1 MTANR
6 QPIDPPDLS
15 GYSFLG
21 RLGAGGFAEVFLYER
36 EFPRQEVAI
45 KVLDRVVGS
54 DAGHERF
61 IAEANAMASV
71 SSHPYIV
78 TIFHADIAGSG
89 HPYLVMEYYPG
100 ANYSVRAK
108 STRFSV
114 AEVLRLGVQVSSAVE
129 TAHRS
134 GILHR
139 DIKPANI
146 LTSAYGRPG
155 LTDFGISA
163 SRDSTAS
170 EAEGL
175 SIPWSPPE
183 ALGGDG
189 QSDERSDLYSLAA
202 TLYTVL
208 EGRSPFERPGERNRS
223 IDLIDRI
230 EREPLPPFDRL
241 DVPDSFYRLLAQAMA
256 KDPATRPFSAAEFAR
271 ALQTIEAEQRFDITP
286 LELSDGGTA
295 PVEAQA
301 IDADAG
307 STRVKSPTVVQGQ
320 SRFTSTNDTVV
331 RGELP
336 ARPVASAPAAPIRG
350 VPFAIPEPDRLAP
363 PSVASQSAAPKRPSS
378 ASYTPDPIT
387 PAVRAP
393 GAEAVADPSWTRAVR
408 RRRITI
414 ATAVALVLILLG
426 VGALALT
433 GSSGPP
439 APSITS
445 WTLQN
450 GAKTGTLVLDV
461 SGVQSGDEYQI
472 TVGQSHGTTTWS
484 AATSAAGGPCVQTG
498 NVLTCKGIPI
508 PPGQQ
513 DVNVV
518 LVRNGVSSPTTT
530 QAPSGGAG
538 Q

>member
-1 MTANR
+1 MTPSR
-6 QPIDPPDLS
+6 EPIAPPELT
-15 GYSFLG
+15 GYRHLD
-21 RLGAGGFAEVFLYER
+21 RLGSGGFAEVFLYER

-54 DAGHERF
+54 DAGHDRF

-78 TIFHADIAGSG
+78 TIFHADLAANG

-100 ANYSVRAK
+100 ANYSVRSK

-129 TAHRS
+129 TAHRA

-163 SRDSTAS
+163 SRESTAA

-189 QSDERSDLYSLAA
+189 ASDERSDLYSLAA

-208 EGRSPFERPGERNRS
+208 EGRSPFERVGDRNRS

-230 EREPLPPFDRL
+230 EREPLPQFSRL
-241 DVPDSFYRLLAQAMA
+241 DVPDSFYRLMAQAMA
-256 KDPATRPFSAAEFAR
+256 KDPSVRPFSAAEFAR

-286 LELSDGGTA
+286 LELSDTGTA
-295 PVEAQA
+295 PVETQA

-307 STRVKSPTVVQGQ
+307 STRVKSPTVVRGQ
-320 SRFTSTNDTVV
+320 RRFTVSGDTVV
-331 RGELP
+331 RQDLP
-336 ARPVASAPAAPIRG
+336 ERPAAPAAAAPIRG
-350 VPFAIPEPDRLAP
+350 VPFAIPAPDRP
-363 PSVASQSAAPKRPSS
+363 ASPLTSPLPQQVVRRPAS
-378 ASYTPDPIT
+378 ASYAPDPVAPT
-387 PAVRAP
+387 VRAP
-393 GAEAVADPSWTRAVR
+393 NSPTRLDPTWTKAAR
-408 RRRITI
+408 RRRRTYIVVGVTVLVI
-414 ATAVALVLILLG
+414 AGVVGLLV
-426 VGALALT
+426 T

-439 APSITS
+439 SPVIAS
-445 WTLQN
+445 WT
-450 GAKTGTLVLDV
+450 V
-461 SGVQSGDEYQI
+461 
-472 TVGQSHGTTTWS
+472 HGTTGNLAIDGTGYKEGDLFQMTVGS
-484 AATSAAGGPCVQTG
+484 GLQQSSNDKCKLGQNQVFNCVLAVDPHGSADISVVRVRNVTPSPAATANPTL
-498 NVLTCKGIPI
+498 N
-508 PPGQQ
+508 PG
-513 DVNVV
+513 
-518 LVRNGVSSPTTT
+518 S
-530 QAPSGGAG
+530 
-538 Q
+538 